1 MLRIFSK
8 IFKELIYLLPTALF
22 SLRWLVR
29 TFIGNIVN
37 VSKRLKIINFL
48 HSSIYIIFCSN
59 ILNLDY
65 TVGRHEIRDF
75 PNDKGNIRFGQ
86 TGMGMFLERFRRV
99 LGLHPEFSNGLS
111 DFDRSALWRSNYLL
125 AGALT
130 LAKV

>member
-1 MLRIFSK
+1 MFLSLQKTLCIRQK
-8 IFKELIYLLPTALF
+8 IQYF
-22 SLRWLVR
+22 
-29 TFIGNIVN
+29 
-37 VSKRLKIINFL
+37 
-48 HSSIYIIFCSN
+48 SN

-65 TVGRHEIRDF
+65 TVGRHEIKDF

>member
-1 MLRIFSK
+1 M
-8 IFKELIYLLPTALF
+8 
-22 SLRWLVR
+22 
-29 TFIGNIVN
+29 
-37 VSKRLKIINFL
+37 L

-65 TVGRHEIRDF
+65 TVGRHEIKDF